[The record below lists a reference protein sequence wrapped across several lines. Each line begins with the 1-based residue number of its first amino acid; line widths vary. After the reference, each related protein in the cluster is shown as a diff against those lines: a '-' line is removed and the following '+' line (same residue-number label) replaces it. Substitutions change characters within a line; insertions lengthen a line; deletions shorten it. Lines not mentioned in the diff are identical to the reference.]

1 MSLLRDIQTSIIE
14 SEQSIA
20 PILLKLRLLAARL
33 GSGPLEEWV
42 KYESEGYPEGVELPD
57 YRRIPVSYRGTFFGP
72 FGSELRNVPIPGYL
86 VEKFAGD
93 KWTDFEI
100 RLNVAAIDDL
110 IGRSPDNGSLQ
121 IDASNL
127 ILFLQGKIYEGYACN
142 SVVGTVSRAALVEIQ
157 HAVRVRVLELTIQLE
172 KSVPVAAEVSLEKP
186 GKSDMGSAEK
196 VTQIYNQTIHGDVGN
211 LTSVTNYGE
220 GANLSVS
227 IGKDDKDAFVE
238 FLVSKG
244 LPQADMEEFADIL
257 STEES
262 GSAEE
267 PFGAKAK
274 EWFAENIK
282 KAANGTWKVG
292 VSVATR
298 LLTESALKF
307 YDLK

>member
-42 KYESEGYPEGVELPD
+42 KYESEGYPEGVEIPE
-57 YRRIPVSYRGTFFGP
+57 YRRIPVTYRGTFFGSY
-72 FGSELRNVPIPGYL
+72 GSSLSDVPISGSL
-86 VEKFAGD
+86 VEKFAGEG
-93 KWTDFEI
+93 WTNYKVRQSI
-100 RLNVAAIDDL
+100 SAIDTL
-110 IGRSPDNGSLQ
+110 IKNSSENGTFQ

-127 ILFLQGKIYEGYACN
+127 ILLLQGKVYKDYACN
-142 SVVGTVSRAALVEIQ
+142 SVVGTVSGAALVALQ
-157 HAVRVRVLELTIQLE
+157 HAVRTRVLELTIQLE
-172 KSVPVAAEVSLEKP
+172 RSVPVAAEVSLGKTD
-186 GKSDMGSAEK
+186 KSDMANAEA
-196 VTQIYNQTIHGDVGN
+196 VNQITNQVIHGDV
-211 LTSVTNYGE
+211 TSITNYGE
-220 GANLSVS
+220 GANLNVT
-227 IGKDDKDAFVE
+227 IGKDDKDSFVE

-262 GSAEE
+262 GSVEE
-267 PFGAKAK
+267 PFGTKAK
-274 EWFAENIK
+274 KWFAENIK
-282 KAANGTWKVG
+282 KAASGTWNVG

-298 LLTESALKF
+298 LLTEAALKF

>member
-33 GSGPLEEWV
+33 GSSPLEEWV
-42 KYESEGYPEGVELPD
+42 KYESEGYPEGVDIPD
-57 YRRIPVSYRGTFFGP
+57 YRRIPVSYRGTFFGSY
-72 FGSELRNVPIPGYL
+72 GSSISDVPISGSL
-86 VEKFAGD
+86 IEKYAGE
-93 KWTDFEI
+93 KWVNHQN
-100 RLNVAAIDDL
+100 RQSVAAIDDL
-110 IGRSPDNGSLQ
+110 VKSSSEGGTLR
-121 IDASNL
+121 IDASDL
-127 ILFLQGKIYEGYACN
+127 ILCLQGKVYKDYACN
-142 SVVGTVSRAALVEIQ
+142 SVVGTVSRTSLVEIQ

-282 KAANGTWKVG
+282 KAASGTWKVG

>member
-1 MSLLRDIQTSIIE
+1 MSLLHEIQVSAIE
-14 SEQSIA
+14 SDQSVA

-33 GSGPLEEWV
+33 GSGSLEEWV
-42 KYESEGYPEGVELPD
+42 KYELAGYPKGVELPD
-57 YRRIPVSYRGTFFGP
+57 YRRISVSYRATFSGP
-72 FGSELRNVPIPGYL
+72 FGSGIKNAPIPGYL
-86 VEKFAGD
+86 ITQYAGK
-93 KWTDFEI
+93 KWTNHDC
-100 RLNVAAIDDL
+100 RQSVAAIDALIKNSPEDGALQINASDL
-110 IGRSPDNGSLQ
+110 IL
-121 IDASNL
+121 L
-127 ILFLQGKIYEGYACN
+127 LQGKVYEDYACN
-142 SVVGTVSRAALVEIQ
+142 SVVGIVSRVALVEIQ
-157 HAVRVRVLELTIQLE
+157 HAVRTRVLELTLELE
-172 KSVPVAAEVSLEKP
+172 KSVPVAAEVSLEKT

-211 LTSVTNYGE
+211 LTSVSSYGA
-220 GANLSVS
+220 GANLSVT
-227 IGKDDKDAFVE
+227 IGKGDKGAFVE

-262 GSAEE
+262 GSEEE

-282 KAANGTWKVG
+282 KAASGTWKVG

-298 LLTESALKF
+298 LLTEAALKF